1 MTSSLCLVC
10 ATESKINSASHQDR
24 FPHSVRRDT
33 ADSKKSS
40 IINVDGN
47 DELYVLQWLF
57 NVILVLT

>member
-33 ADSKKSS
+33 ADSS
-40 IINVDGN
+40 IINVDGD
-47 DELYVLQWLF
+47 DELYVLHWLF